1 MNLLIDVE
9 GQQNDRAFY
18 GYDYLVNRQS
28 SYTGKCSVEKL
39 SYKNEKLSYAMS
51 GVAQFSV
58 NGKYMQ
64 YKVSKKALGI
74 TGSFK
79 INFKIADNVTDP
91 ADISSYYI
99 TGESA
104 PVGRLNYTFKG

>member
-1 MNLLIDVE
+1 
-9 GQQNDRAFY
+9 
-18 GYDYLVNRQS
+18 
-28 SYTGKCSVEKL
+28 
-39 SYKNEKLSYAMS
+39 
-51 GVAQFSV
+51 
-58 NGKYMQ
+58 MQ
-64 YKVSKKALGI
+64 YRVSKKALGI